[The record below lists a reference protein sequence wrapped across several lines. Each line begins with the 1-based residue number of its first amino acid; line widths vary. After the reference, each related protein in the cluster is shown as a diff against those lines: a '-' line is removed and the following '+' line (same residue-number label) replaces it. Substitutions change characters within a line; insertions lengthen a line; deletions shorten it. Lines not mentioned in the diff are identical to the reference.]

1 MSTTISNDDNSN
13 NEKDIVIRAG
23 DDSYDSDNY
32 CSSILSENEK
42 DKIPQINN
50 DYNKNDDD
58 DNDDELPRVQMSKIK
73 LDTLFFGLLFGVLL
87 SALNMTIVAT
97 ALPAIFNQF
106 GSLEKI
112 VWVAIADLFTAT
124 AFQPTYGKFAD
135 IFGRKITVLSS
146 ILIFETG
153 SILSGAASS
162 INMLI
167 VSRAITGI
175 GAGGFIGLTNI
186 IIADIVS
193 LKNRGKY
200 MGLAGGVYAIG
211 SILGP
216 LLGGLFSDHLTWRWI
231 FYINIP
237 LGALITIFII
247 LLLNI
252 PSPPGSL
259 EEKLK
264 RVDWLGTLLIA
275 ISTISFLLPLQYGGI
290 EHSWNSPL
298 VITLLI
304 LGVLGFVAFVYVET
318 FISIEPIV
326 PVKLFK
332 DRTIVACFAL
342 NFFYSVGLYENIF
355 YVPLF
360 FQMVD
365 GDSATKSGTKL
376 FSYVLGAVVSAI
388 ITGQIISRTP
398 GHSYKIIC
406 VMGGALMTIGGGLT
420 FGFNE
425 DTNSRD
431 QVGYLLI
438 SGLGAGSVFQTG
450 LLAAQAMVKLEDIA
464 TVTSLI
470 TFFRSLGSLIGLS
483 IFSSIFNN
491 FLIKNTREKFPSFK
505 IDQFTGDFSTLKAL
519 PKVLKSPILSIF
531 VKSFRNVFLVGF
543 IAGGLLL
550 FSSLFMKNY
559 IRNGREKIRK

>member
-1 MSTTISNDDNSN
+1 MSTTTSNDDNN
-13 NEKDIVIRAG
+13 NEKNFVIKEG
-23 DDSYDSDNY
+23 NDSYNCCDNNSY
-32 CSSILSENEK
+32 VNSE
-42 DKIPQINN
+42 
-50 DYNKNDDD
+50 KNIDD
-58 DNDDELPRVQMSKIK
+58 DDELPRVQMSKIK
-73 LDTLFFGLLFGVLL
+73 LDILFSG
-87 SALNMTIVAT
+87 
-97 ALPAIFNQF
+97 PAIFNQF
-106 GSLEKI
+106 GSIEKTA
-112 VWVAIADLFTAT
+112 WVAIADLFTAT
-124 AFQPTYGKFAD
+124 AFQPTYGNFAD
-135 IFGRKITVLSS
+135 IFGRKVTVLSS
-146 ILIFETG
+146 LLIFGIG
-153 SILSGAASS
+153 SALSGASSS

-167 VSRAITGI
+167 ASRAITGI
-175 GAGGFIGLTNI
+175 GAGGFIGLTSI

-200 MGLAGGVYAIG
+200 MGFAGGVYAIG

-216 LLGGLFSDHLTWRWI
+216 LLGGLFSDRLSWRWI
-231 FYINIP
+231 FYINLP

-259 EEKLK
+259 KDKLK
-264 RVDWLGTLLIA
+264 RVDWLGTLLMA
-275 ISTISFLLPLQYGGI
+275 ISAISLLLPLQYGGI

-298 VITLLI
+298 IIILFI
-304 LGVLGFVAFVYVET
+304 LGGLGFIAFVYVET
-318 FISIEPIV
+318 FISIEPIA

-342 NFFYSVGLYENIF
+342 NFFYSIGLYENIF

-360 FQMVD
+360 FQIVD
-365 GDSATKSGTKL
+365 ATKSGTKL
-376 FSYVLGAVVSAI
+376 LAYVLGAVVSAV
-388 ITGQIISRTP
+388 ITGQILSRAS
-398 GHSYKIIC
+398 GYSYKIIC

-425 DTNSRD
+425 NTNSRE
-431 QVGYLLI
+431 QIGYLLI

-470 TFFRSLGSLIGLS
+470 TFFRSLGSVIGLS

-491 FLIKNTREKFPSFK
+491 FLIKNTLETFPGFK
-505 IDQFTGDFSTLKAL
+505 IDQFKGDLNTFKAL
-519 PKVLKSPILSIF
+519 PNTIKSPILGIF
-531 VKSFRNVFLVGF
+531 VKSFQNVFLVGL

-559 IRNGREKIRK
+559 IRNGREKISK